1 MPESDES
8 HPKQAASGSWTE
20 QLKAMMRRL
29 SSSKRVTRLFG
40 IALMSAAVLA
50 GFGTYAA
57 FTGATPLGAGPS
69 TLVVMIYIDLI
80 IMLLLG
86 FVVARRIVAL
96 WSDRRRGSAGS
107 RLHVRLVALFAAL
120 SVTPAI
126 IVSTFSLMFFDLG
139 IETWLSERVRTAVTE
154 SRAVAESYLIE
165 HRNNIRT
172 DALRMARDL
181 NRDARQLQ
189 LNNAVLNRTLEIQLR
204 VRDLTEA
211 IIFQGTSREVLAR
224 AGLTLL
230 LEYEPVAA
238 QDLQAAANGDIV
250 VITGGAD
257 DRVRAL
263 LKLDAFTDSYL
274 FIGRLVDPQVIS
286 RIEQVRGA
294 AAQFELLESQRS
306 DIQLSFALAFL
317 VVALL
322 LLLSAI
328 WIGLTLATQLSA
340 PISALIG
347 ATEKV
352 RAGDLDAR
360 VVESEGDDELA
371 LLSRAFNRM
380 TSQLYSQREELMEAN
395 RQIDGRRRFSEA
407 VLAGVSAGVI
417 GLDRQGR
424 IDLPNRRATELLG
437 MEPESLIGERLTD
450 ILPELHAALDSARL
464 ASVGRPVEAQI
475 KLNAHGETRT
485 LFVRIVV
492 EREAGQLQGY
502 VATFDDVSPLVS
514 AQRKA
519 AWADVARRIA
529 HEIKNPLTPIQLSA
543 ERLKRKYLKEITTDP
558 AIFEGCIDTIVRQVD
573 DIGRMVDEFSSFA
586 RMPAPSMR
594 NQDIVDICRQS
605 LFLQRSANSDV
616 EYSFDGPSTPLI
628 LRCDGRQ
635 LSQVLTNLLQNA
647 HDAIEGRFEAAKARG
662 EDESTQDKGRIAL
675 SIQAEDGHVRIAI
688 QDNGKGLPTEQRE
701 RLTEPYVTTRKKGT
715 GLGLAIVKKI
725 MEDHGGSLS
734 LDDAPEQG
742 ALITM
747 ILPMIKDLD
756 QKESSDDPSEPSESE
771 NSSPASSNQS
781 SKGSVTDGL

>member
-1 MPESDES
+1 
-8 HPKQAASGSWTE
+8 
-20 QLKAMMRRL
+20 MMHRL

-40 IALMSAAVLA
+40 VTLMSAAVLA

-57 FTGATPLGAGPS
+57 FTGATPLGADPS

-139 IETWLSERVRTAVTE
+139 IETWFSERVRTAVTE

-189 LNNAVLNRTLEIQLR
+189 LNKSVLDRTLEIQLR

-230 LEYEPVAA
+230 LEYEPIAT

-294 AAQFELLESQRS
+294 AAQFEQLESQRS

-360 VVESEGDDELA
+360 VAESEGDDELA

-475 KLNAHGETRT
+475 KLNTHGETRT

-616 EYSFDGPSTPLI
+616 EYSFDGPSMPLV

-647 HDAIEGRFEAAKARG
+647 HDAIEGRFEAAKARS
-662 EDESTQDKGRIAL
+662 EDESTQDKGRISL

-725 MEDHGGSLS
+725 MEDHGGSLT

-747 ILPMIKDLD
+747 ILPLIKDLE
-756 QKESSDDPSEPSESE
+756 QKESSDTSSEPSESDT
-771 NSSPASSNQS
+771 SSTHSQTSPQ
-781 SKGSVTDGL
+781 KGL

>member
-1 MPESDES
+1 MPDQESRTQETAREPRD
-8 HPKQAASGSWTE
+8 SWRMQIYRILTS
-20 QLKAMMRRL
+20 R
-29 SSSKRVTRLFG
+29 RVTRIFG
-40 IALMSAAVLA
+40 ICLMTLAVLA
-50 GFGTYAA
+50 GVGTYAA
-57 FTGATPLGAGPS
+57 FTGVPPLGADPS
-69 TLVVMIYIDLI
+69 TLITMVYIDLI
-80 IMLLLG
+80 LMLLLG
-86 FVVARRIVAL
+86 FIIARRIVAL
-96 WSDRRRGSAGS
+96 WAERRRGSAGS

-126 IVSTFSLMFFDLG
+126 IVATFSLLFFDLG
-139 IETWLSERVRTAVTE
+139 IETWFSDRVRTAVTE
-154 SRAVAESYLIE
+154 SRAVAEAYLIE
-165 HRNNIRT
+165 HRNNVRT

-181 NRDARQLQ
+181 NRDVRQLQ
-189 LNNAVLNRTLEIQLR
+189 LNNELLDRTLEIQLR

-211 IIFQGTSREVLAR
+211 IIFHGTSREILAS
-224 AGLTLL
+224 AGLTML
-230 LEYEPVAA
+230 LEFEPIAT
-238 QDLQAAANGDIV
+238 QDIMAAAAGEIV

-263 LKLDAFTDSYL
+263 LKLDAYVDTFL
-274 FIGRLVDPQVIS
+274 FIGRLVDPQVIQ

-294 AAQFELLESQRS
+294 AAQFEQLESQRS

-328 WIGLTLATQLSA
+328 WIGLTLATRLSA

-360 VVESEGDDELA
+360 VTESEGDDELA

-380 TSQLYSQREELMEAN
+380 TSQLYSQRAELMEAN

-407 VLAGVSAGVI
+407 VLAGVSAGVL

-424 IDLPNRRATELLG
+424 IDLPNRRATELLA

-450 ILPELHAALDSARL
+450 ILPDLHPALDAARL
-464 ASVGRPVEAQI
+464 SPSGRPVEAQI
-475 KLNAHGETRT
+475 KLTVHGETRT

-492 EREAGQLQGY
+492 ERDAGQLQGY

-543 ERLKRKYLKEITTDP
+543 ERLKRKYLKEISTDP
-558 AIFEGCIDTIVRQVD
+558 AVFEGCIDTIVRQVD

-586 RMPAPSMR
+586 RMPAPAMR
-594 NQDIVDICRQS
+594 NQDIVDIARQS

-616 EYSFDGPSTPLI
+616 EYTFDGPNAPLI
-628 LRCDGRQ
+628 LFCDGRQ
-635 LSQVLTNLLQNA
+635 MSQVLTNLLQNA
-647 HDAIEGRFEAAKARG
+647 HDAIEGRFEAAVAAGGDKAH
-662 EDESTQDKGRIAL
+662 QDKGRIAL

-688 QDNGKGLPTEQRE
+688 QDNGKGLPEMERE

-725 MEDHGGSLS
+725 MEDHGGELI
-734 LDDAPEQG
+734 LDDAPGGG
-742 ALITM
+742 AIVTLR
-747 ILPMIKDLD
+747 LPLVVGP
-756 QKESSDDPSEPSESE
+756 EEVVTA
-771 NSSPASSNQS
+771 PASQEASN
-781 SKGSVTDGL
+781 GL